1 MKTPQISARSV
12 IFAVFFVLGIAFC
25 IAFLVMCCYK
35 VGAAKD
41 LWPVVAAGLLCLIV
55 PAVPHLASSLE
66 GVGIGNLSVK
76 FRNSLPPDYEVTQRT
91 RIRRKTMDM
100 RLERE
105 RRAHAEKV
113 QVPGADAPQ
122 FDAVSSLPS
131 LELLPGMDP
140 MVPTYVLDKDY
151 RIVDWNDAFSLA
163 FDHTIEGRRGESILE
178 WVYFLDNYEQV
189 LEHGSKAFA
198 DPQNLPFLDE
208 EEIEYTSDFYGKITA
223 KKLAIQMFD
232 HQGECGGWYLTYKLS
247 FADDEMTSRYVSDLT
262 AMLRMDMVW
271 NEYSYSYDKVIV
283 VSDTYKRL
291 INTILGKDKRIL
303 NIHPIPRGAKI
314 LDLGAGTGTLC
325 LALVQDTEMSPLV
338 FALEKNQIMM
348 NILKHKCEAFM
359 KGTRERPS
367 IVPIKQ
373 DITTL
378 HGLPDNYFDV
388 AIMNNVLYSL
398 EQPESCLQEVC
409 RVLKPNGDVR
419 ISGPMKTSSLNKLFK
434 HIKDDLRRRGDLSKL
449 QQDFDRVEYINK
461 CLLASKL
468 FRWDVADVEA
478 MLRRS
483 GFSGIVDST
492 DKAYAKQA
500 MAVCARK

>member
-223 KKLAIQMFD
+223 KKLAIQ
-232 HQGECGGWYLTYKLS
+232 
-247 FADDEMTSRYVSDLT
+247 
-262 AMLRMDMVW
+262 
-271 NEYSYSYDKVIV
+271 
-283 VSDTYKRL
+283 
-291 INTILGKDKRIL
+291 
-303 NIHPIPRGAKI
+303 
-314 LDLGAGTGTLC
+314 
-325 LALVQDTEMSPLV
+325 
-338 FALEKNQIMM
+338 
-348 NILKHKCEAFM
+348 
-359 KGTRERPS
+359 
-367 IVPIKQ
+367 
-373 DITTL
+373 
-378 HGLPDNYFDV
+378 
-388 AIMNNVLYSL
+388 
-398 EQPESCLQEVC
+398 
-409 RVLKPNGDVR
+409 
-419 ISGPMKTSSLNKLFK
+419 
-434 HIKDDLRRRGDLSKL
+434 
-449 QQDFDRVEYINK
+449 
-461 CLLASKL
+461 
-468 FRWDVADVEA
+468 
-478 MLRRS
+478 
-483 GFSGIVDST
+483 
-492 DKAYAKQA
+492 
-500 MAVCARK
+500 